1 LKTDLIKATSKGD
14 KDENIPNQDYIKFFE
29 DDNLLVVTISDGL
42 GSSKNSLEGAQEACK
57 IVISEIKKIEE
68 IEEINF
74 LSETILYKWE
84 KSIES
89 KLGNAKDYR
98 TTNSFI
104 AVMKNSNK
112 IIIGQLGDVFVSI
125 RIDGLFRYL
134 GSNEKDFI
142 NETSCLGSGRYENYK
157 MAIFDFSH
165 SFDFLIASD
174 GIGDE
179 LLEDKNE
186 MLHNYFINKYKNIP
200 APKRNK
206 VLKKEIAEFLNE
218 KNNDDKSLVFVWT
231 NMK

>member
-1 LKTDLIKATSKGD
+1 MKTDLIKATSKGD

-29 DDNLLVVTISDGL
+29 DDNLLVVAISDGL

-186 MLHNYFINKYKNIP
+186 MLHNYFINKYQNIP

>member
-1 LKTDLIKATSKGD
+1 MKTDLIKATSKGD

-29 DDNLLVVTISDGL
+29 DDNLLAVTISDGL

-57 IVISEIKKIEE
+57 IVISEIKKIEKF
-68 IEEINF
+68 EEINF

-89 KLGNAKDYR
+89 KLGIIKDYR
-98 TTNSFI
+98 TTNSFV

-142 NETSCLGSGRYENYK
+142 NETSCLGSGRNENYK
-157 MAIFDFSH
+157 ITIFDFNH
-165 SFDFLIASD
+165 NFDFLIASD

-186 MLHNYFINKYKNIP
+186 MLHNFFINKYQNIP
-200 APKRNK
+200 APKRNR

-231 NMK
+231 NKK

>member
-1 LKTDLIKATSKGD
+1 MKTDLIKATSKGD